1 MEGSRFRAVSVFLVP
16 AILIAAAILGYYTFT
31 SAREY
36 AQLGE
41 SAIVQS
47 LFSVAQQRVERIE
60 NYINFADTVVL
71 ALVDPNDASTLDARW
86 LPPAAA
92 RTPSVKAV
100 LLVDVEGDVLQW
112 ASTQDRNAR
121 LRFH

>member
-1 MEGSRFRAVSVFLVP
+1 MEGSRFRAVYLFLVP
-16 AILIAAAILGYYTFT
+16 AILIAAAILGYYTVS

-60 NYINFADTVVL
+60 NYIIFADSIVL
-71 ALVDPNDASTLDARW
+71 ALVDPNDSSTIDAR
-86 LPPAAA
+86 
-92 RTPSVKAV
+92 
-100 LLVDVEGDVLQW
+100 
-112 ASTQDRNAR
+112 
-121 LRFH
+121 